1 MAVVHNRQLLSR
13 SHDMLYNIVVYNGQQ
28 GVRFF
33 DRAHLLF
40 FLEDLRSYFFFSF
53 IQCDRPRI
61 SEKKVSEVFNYSY
74 THSWFVFCIEK
85 LALIVVVM
93 QQQKLFFS
101 FLIPERSK
109 GSFLGPSPNVYQY
122 PPSVYS
128 LVQKYASGVVQHYS
142 NSLQISY
149 QSSKKSYVHQHKFS
163 FCSENLN

>member
-40 FLEDLRSYFFFSF
+40 FFRRFAIIFFFSF

-109 GSFLGPSPNVYQY
+109 GFIFWGQVLTSISTPHLYTVWFKNMPQLLCSIIQIFC
-122 PPSVYS
+122 
-128 LVQKYASGVVQHYS
+128 K
-142 NSLQISY
+142 ISY
-149 QSSKKSYVHQHKFS
+149 QS
-163 FCSENLN
+163 